1 MGKIDDKDESELK
14 VAKGHITS
22 ISVLRSYRRM
32 GIAQSLMKASH
43 MAMKSIFKVDY
54 VTLHVRESNAAAMAL
69 YQNSLQYSVEKLDN
83 GYFADGEDAFFMKK

>member
-1 MGKIDDKDESELK
+1 
-14 VAKGHITS
+14 
-22 ISVLRSYRRM
+22 
-32 GIAQSLMKASH
+32 